1 MEKSKETKT
10 RRPASE
16 KAKAQV
22 SRVAEKLSKAVDG
35 KLSGPE
41 PAPERIGRMLVT
53 ANEAEP
59 IRRHTGKSVL
69 EAVKLADRTSEQ
81 TVERSTAPASDKR
94 IGTISRAEL
103 LSLSEQIMV
112 DGSSLRQIYESH
124 LIGERG
130 LRRLVAEHLEGG
142 DLRKALRQ
150 EVVEREI
157 DFERD
162 PDVRDIIPQA
172 VSKSL
177 TGGSGRGKEALN
189 ELLEKAALNINDSE
203 EEAAF
208 FKARALY
215 EASQLQQ
222 HKQSRR
228 MVDFSLAG
236 AIVVLIALVIVL
248 FMSRS

>member
-1 MEKSKETKT
+1 MEKAEDSKT
-10 RRPASE
+10 RRQAAE
-16 KAKAQV
+16 KAKAQA
-22 SRVAEKLSKAVDG
+22 SRVAEKLSKAAAG

-41 PAPERIGRMLVT
+41 QPAPEHIGRMLVT
-53 ANEAEP
+53 ANETEP
-59 IRRHTGKSVL
+59 IRRHTGKSAL
-69 EAVKLADRTSEQ
+69 EAVAWAGNSAEQ
-81 TVERSTAPASDKR
+81 PAERSTAPAANKR

-103 LSLSEQIMV
+103 LVMSEQILV

-124 LIGERG
+124 LIGEQG
-130 LRRLVAEHLEGG
+130 LRRLVAEHLGGG
-142 DLRKALRQ
+142 DLRKALRR

-162 PDVRDIIPQA
+162 PGVRGMIPQA
-172 VSKSL
+172 VPKNL
-177 TGGSGRGKEALN
+177 GGGTRGQEALN

-215 EASQLQQ
+215 ESSQLQQ

-228 MVDFSLAG
+228 MVDIGLAG
-236 AIVVLIALVIVL
+236 AITILLALIIVL
-248 FMSRS
+248 FMTRA